1 MFTGH
6 LERISFFF
14 FFLLLVA
21 PEKHKTRCSSRLNRS
36 RRLCSESLSGEP
48 CRPRWCQR
56 QWGLQAGGLPWT
68 LPPFGAGSLPFPQP
82 PLRKSRETKGML
94 HSQITL
100 VRKNE
105 ARIARIAGGI

>member
-21 PEKHKTRCSSRLNRS
+21 LEKHKTRCSSRLNRS

-48 CRPRWCQR
+48 CRPRWC
-56 QWGLQAGGLPWT
+56 LQAGGLPWT
-68 LPPFGAGSLPFPQP
+68 LPPFGAGSLPFPQL
-82 PLRKSRETKGML
+82 PLSKSRETKGML

-105 ARIARIAGGI
+105 ARIAGGI